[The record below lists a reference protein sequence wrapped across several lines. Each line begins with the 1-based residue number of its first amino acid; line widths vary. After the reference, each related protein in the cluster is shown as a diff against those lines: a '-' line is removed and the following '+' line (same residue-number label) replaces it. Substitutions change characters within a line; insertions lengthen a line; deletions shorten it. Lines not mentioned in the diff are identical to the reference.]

1 MDTVVRWLLLEH
13 ISLTDQNK
21 ARSRSLGT
29 GYCGCNCVVRDD
41 PCKVRAHSEGMRS
54 PFHHTPNPTLPS
66 LCASIFLLNQLV
78 FLFYSDL
85 ILPMLC

>member
-1 MDTVVRWLLLEH
+1 MKERGGWGWGVTH
-13 ISLTDQNK
+13 GSL
-21 ARSRSLGT
+21 SLVKNT
-29 GYCGCNCVVRDD
+29 LKPHN
-41 PCKVRAHSEGMRS
+41 
-54 PFHHTPNPTLPS
+54 HTPNPTLPS